1 MIVCDECTRAVDDFV
16 QPAIFDFSK
25 DLQRNVGLSYLFIT
39 HNISVVEYL
48 AHYVA
53 VIYQGK
59 IVEQGTVDEVLTNP
73 QDPYTQKL
81 LAAVPRL
88 KTGT

>member
-1 MIVCDECTRAVDDFV
+1 V
-16 QPAIFDFSK
+16 QAQIL
-25 DLQRNVGLSYLFIT
+25 DLLKELQKNMGLSYLFIT

-53 VIYQGK
+53 VMYQGK
-59 IVEQGTVDEVLTNP
+59 IVEHGPVDEVLTNP
-73 QDPYTQKL
+73 QDPYTQRL

-88 KTGT
+88 ETGT

>member
-1 MIVCDECTRAVDDFV
+1 MQAQILELL
-16 QPAIFDFSK
+16 K
-25 DLQRNVGLSYLFIT
+25 DLQKNMGLAYLFIT

-53 VIYQGK
+53 VMYQGK

-73 QDPYTQKL
+73 QDPYTQRL
-81 LAAVPRL
+81 LAAVPKI

>member
-1 MIVCDECTRAVDDFV
+1 MQDKLVVD
-16 QPAIFDFSK
+16 I
-25 DLQRNVGLSYLFIT
+25 DLSEIP

-53 VIYQGK
+53 VMYQGK
-59 IVEQGTVDEVLTNP
+59 IVEHGPVDEVLTNP
-73 QDPYTQKL
+73 QDPYTQRL

-88 KTGT
+88 ETGT

>member
-1 MIVCDECTRAVDDFV
+1 V
-16 QPAIFDFSK
+16 QAQILELFK
-25 DLQRNVGLSYLFIT
+25 DLQKNMGLGYLFIT

-53 VIYQGK
+53 VMYQGR
-59 IVEQGTVDEVLTNP
+59 IVEQGPVDEVLANP

>member
-1 MIVCDECTRAVDDFV
+1 M
-16 QPAIFDFSK
+16 
-25 DLQRNVGLSYLFIT
+25 
-39 HNISVVEYL
+39 

-53 VIYQGK
+53 VMYQGK
-59 IVEQGTVDEVLTNP
+59 IVEHGTVDEVLTNP

-81 LAAVPRL
+81 LAAVPRV

>member
-1 MIVCDECTRAVDDFV
+1 MQDKLVVDT
-16 QPAIFDFSK
+16 
-25 DLQRNVGLSYLFIT
+25 DLSEIP

-53 VIYQGK
+53 VMYQGR
-59 IVEQGTVDEVLTNP
+59 IVEQGTVDEVLANP

-88 KTGT
+88 KTGTQG